1 MAAVRDLIEGLGVS
15 GALEHFVQTTEQ
27 FGYDLERTWE
37 ESDNGAGLLWLAAV
51 LDVDHHRLVAAACD
65 LLENVV
71 EQVETVSSETIW
83 VLETV
88 RAWQRGETPAEEVYQ
103 WGNDALAL
111 VEGED
116 PDQISLKKPWMD
128 DVSEA
133 AYWLSELV
141 SAEAV
146 ALDECA
152 WQCADHLAH
161 AIEMKVGWGN
171 RLDEWPQE
179 SKLAYDEAGRRFAAI
194 IRGQI
199 SFAYLQ
205 AAARRRGLWPL

>member
-1 MAAVRDLIEGLGVS
+1 MAAVRNLIERFDVS
-15 GALEHFVQTTEQ
+15 GTLEHFVQTTEQ
-27 FGYDLERTWE
+27 FGDDLERIWE
-37 ESDNGAGLLWLAAV
+37 ESDNGAGLLWLAAA

-65 LLENVV
+65 LLEGVV
-71 EQVETVSSETIW
+71 EQVETVSSETIR

-88 RAWQRGETPAEEVYQ
+88 RAWQQGKKSAEEVYQ

-116 PDQISLKKPWMD
+116 SDQISLKEPWMD

-152 WQCADHLAH
+152 WECVDHLAH

-179 SKLAYDEAGRRFAAI
+179 SKLAYDEAEHRFATT

-199 SFAYLQ
+199 PFAHLQ
-205 AAARRRGLWPL
+205 EAARRCGLWPL